1 MSLLKIPTVTALAGH
16 FSMVAA
22 IALLATAITSAAP
35 IHVAAGVSAG
45 ANNAAPLAGRSLTSN
60 NEKCGSPSNPCPTCT
75 VEIST
80 VALTPLVVYDGSGGN
95 ILFSAPEPTEA
106 KCDHEAIAQWNN
118 ALSTGWSPANR
129 CAIIAGTGPSDEILT
144 EITYIYNGNPS
155 VRSDGYAVMCSHS
168 VNVPNVPA
176 Y

>member
-1 MSLLKIPTVTALAGH
+1 MSLPKIPTLAALAGH

-22 IALLATAITSAAP
+22 LALLATAISSATP
-35 IHVAAGVSAG
+35 IRVAG
-45 ANNAAPLAGRSLTSN
+45 AASA
-60 NEKCGSPSNPCPTCT
+60 SPNSGTCT

-80 VALTPLVVYDGSGGN
+80 VALTPLDTYDGSGGN
-95 ILFSAPEPTEA
+95 ILFTGQEPTEA
-106 KCDHEAIAQWNN
+106 KCDHQAIVQWNN